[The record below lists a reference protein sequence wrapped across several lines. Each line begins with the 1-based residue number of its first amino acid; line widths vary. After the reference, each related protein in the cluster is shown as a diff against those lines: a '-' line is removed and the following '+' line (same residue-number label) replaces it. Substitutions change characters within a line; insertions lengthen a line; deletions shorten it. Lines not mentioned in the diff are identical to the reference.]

1 MSSECLKE
9 LEKNTNYKDL
19 EQQYI
24 SNGVLIYT
32 FLPDI
37 KESLNK
43 SIPLDSTI
51 NMNQRK
57 QNERDLIDIH
67 SQMLNM
73 DKHLTKDLIYNSFEK
88 KQNTISPVGELN
100 TVNTRLS
107 TPTCLSRG
115 IGKNRWYNLSINPQD
130 NSIEPFNRIGENTV
144 NHLIDN
150 YSYNC

>member
-57 QNERDLIDIH
+57 QNERDLIDIN

-73 DKHLTKDLIYNSFEK
+73 DKHLTKDLIYNSFE
-88 KQNTISPVGELN
+88 
-100 TVNTRLS
+100 
-107 TPTCLSRG
+107 
-115 IGKNRWYNLSINPQD
+115 
-130 NSIEPFNRIGENTV
+130 
-144 NHLIDN
+144 NHLIHYLKIN
-150 YSYNC
+150 RMQILNIL